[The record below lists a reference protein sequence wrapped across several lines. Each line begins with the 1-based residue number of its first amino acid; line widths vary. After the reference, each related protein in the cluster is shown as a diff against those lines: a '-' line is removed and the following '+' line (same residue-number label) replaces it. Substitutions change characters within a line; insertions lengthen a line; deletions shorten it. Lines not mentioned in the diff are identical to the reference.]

1 MASRI
6 VSIPLRCPHRESAES
21 VERDLD
27 TVPRLP
33 DYCSPPPASSPL
45 PPWKHAERQCAS
57 RHIVSIVSAGFPP
70 MTAAM
75 ASGQCVKLWFG
86 EVSRQTSIGPQAQ
99 SSAHSAD
106 SDAQFFTLQAVQAAP
121 APAPMVGRE
130 PSQAMAAPE
139 SGDSVPES
147 EDPREPPDDE
157 LHPCAAT
164 VVTAK
169 PKDNQAPNLIAS
181 ILGMPHTM

>member
-1 MASRI
+1 
-6 VSIPLRCPHRESAES
+6 
-21 VERDLD
+21 
-27 TVPRLP
+27 
-33 DYCSPPPASSPL
+33 
-45 PPWKHAERQCAS
+45 
-57 RHIVSIVSAGFPP
+57 

-75 ASGQCVKLWFG
+75 ASGHCVKLWFG

-147 EDPREPPDDE
+147 GDSGPASEDPGEPPDDE